1 MQEKLYDYAVIGG
14 DMRQVYLTEE
24 LADPSRRICYYALSA
39 SPKEGHCSP
48 TAYLTNA
55 ATLQEA
61 CSVSSQLICPIPLST
76 DDTHLNQRVLTDG
89 LTLQQLLDELHA
101 GQLFFAGAIPPAFRD
116 EAEKKGVKVYDLMEV
131 PSLSYFNTLATA
143 EGAICEAI
151 SMSPINLHK
160 SRCLILG
167 YGKCGSTLAHYLKGM
182 SCYLDIITRDP
193 LEQSQA
199 ALTAVHVDG
208 IEALENRVMDYD
220 FIFNTIP
227 ALVLTAPL
235 LKKMKPQVTIID
247 ISSAPG
253 GVDFAAASELNLCA
267 RLAPGLPGKYAPASS
282 ARAIKETIEI
292 MLKE

>member
-1 MQEKLYDYAVIGG
+1 MQEQLYDYALIGG
-14 DMRQVYLTEE
+14 DMRQVYLAEA
-24 LADPSRRICYYALSA
+24 LADSSRKICYYALSS
-39 SPKEGHCSP
+39 SPTEGHCSP
-48 TAYLTNA
+48 KSCLTSA
-55 ATLQEA
+55 ASLQEA
-61 CSVSSQLICPIPLST
+61 CALSSRIVCPIPLSA
-76 DDTHLNQRVLTDG
+76 DGIHLNQKKLADGPTLEKLLTM
-89 LTLQQLLDELHA
+89 LHS
-101 GQLFFAGAIPPAFRD
+101 GQLFFAGAIPSEFKEA
-116 EAEKKGVKVYDLMEV
+116 AEKKGINVYDLMEV

-151 SMSPINLHK
+151 STSPINLHK

-182 SCYLDIITRDP
+182 SCHLDIITRDP

-199 ALTAVHVDG
+199 ALTATHVDG
-208 IEALENRVMDYD
+208 LEALEDRVMAYD

-247 ISSAPG
+247 IASAPG
-253 GVDFAAASELNLCA
+253 GVDFTAAKQLQLSAILAS
-267 RLAPGLPGKYAPASS
+267 GLPGKYAPASS
-282 ARAIKETIEI
+282 ARAIKETIET